1 MIINIISLVIS
12 HNKLIIGF
20 SNVNFS
26 LFGFYLSL
34 NQINK
39 NTTLIRCLNLI
50 LLVTLGILIDNY
62 DEYS

>member
-50 LLVTLGILIDNY
+50 FLLTLGILIDNY